1 MNPNV
6 VRTPDPNGIGKRA
19 RITRATIDAMLEEQR
34 RQRESMTSAPA
45 KRAYKIA
52 WCPVLPGFGA
62 RITSGDG
69 ASWIFERRVFGKT
82 VRRTIGPAVGRGAIT
97 DIAARKIAAQISA
110 ELQTGVDRAAERRE
124 QRRNEKTAAEQDALT
139 LAVALDE
146 YVTKK
151 RRGKDGLPLKQ
162 RTRDD
167 YLRLVQPGRTGT
179 NGKTFLDGE
188 LYHLAETPL
197 ARITAEDIRTTHA
210 TIAKRSP
217 RMADYS
223 MAVLRAVLRWHGVT
237 IAGNPLGR
245 ETAGRDRIVL
255 APTKGDPN
263 PIPPERVGAWWHAAG
278 QMPKAQRETADAYR
292 FMLLTGARSGETK
305 GVTVRDVDRVA
316 ARLVLRDTK
325 NRSDH
330 TILLSKQAQAIVER
344 QIAGRKAGDPVF
356 TIGDGRK
363 TLRAINEKAGVSITP
378 HDLRATFASIADE
391 LASAYVL
398 KRMMNHALVG
408 DVTGAHYVGKS
419 ESQLRAGWQAVADFL
434 DAAAAEHAKKTTS
447 GGP

>member
-1 MNPNV
+1 MNRKA
-6 VRTPDPNGIGKRA
+6 VRTPDPNSITKPARLTRA
-19 RITRATIDAMLEEQR
+19 RVDELIVEQTRAA
-34 RQRESMTSAPA
+34 SSAA
-45 KRAYKIA
+45 KRSYAIH
-52 WCPVLPGFGA
+52 WCPATPGFGV
-62 RITSGDG
+62 RITSSGG
-69 ASWIFERRVFGKT
+69 ASWVFERRLHGKT
-82 VRRTIGPAVGRGAIT
+82 VRRTIGPAAGRGAIT
-97 DIAARKIAAQISA
+97 VDYARKLSTQVSA
-110 ELQTGVDRAAERRE
+110 ELQTGIDRAAERRE
-124 QRRNEKTAAEQDALT
+124 QRRNEKAEAEQDALT
-139 LAVALDE
+139 LAVALGE
-146 YVTKK
+146 YVKNK

-167 YLRLVQPGRTGT
+167 YARLVQPGRVAAD
-179 NGKTFLDGE
+179 GKRFLDGE
-188 LYHLAETPL
+188 LYHLAATPL
-197 ARITAEDIRTTHA
+197 ARITADDIRTTHA
-210 TIAKRSP
+210 NIAKRSP
-217 RMADYS
+217 RMADYA

-255 APTKGDPN
+255 APTKGAPN

-278 QMPKAQRETADAYR
+278 AMPEAQRATADAYR

-305 GVTVRDVDRVA
+305 GVTVRDVDLVA
-316 ARLVLRDTK
+316 GRLVLRDTK

-330 TILLSKQAQAIVER
+330 TILLSKQARQIVER

-398 KRMMNHALVG
+398 KRMMNHALAG

-434 DAAAAEHAKKTTS
+434 DAAAAEHVKKTT
-447 GGP
+447 